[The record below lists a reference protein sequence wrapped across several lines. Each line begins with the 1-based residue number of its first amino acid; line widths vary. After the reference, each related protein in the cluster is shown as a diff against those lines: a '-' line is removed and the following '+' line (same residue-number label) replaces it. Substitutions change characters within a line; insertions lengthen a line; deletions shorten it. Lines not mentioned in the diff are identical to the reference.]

1 MATLWREDMITE
13 QRVYATTQGKV
24 KGIVTIGLTP
34 QAPMDTY
41 ELRVDGFIYQYSQTE
56 LIQMHSVL
64 ASMLD
69 QIREIA

>member
-1 MATLWREDMITE
+1 MITE
-13 QRVYATTQGKV
+13 QKVYAITQGQV
-24 KGIVTIGLTP
+24 KGVAIVGLTP

-41 ELRVDGFIYQYSQTE
+41 EFGVGGFMAQYSQTE